1 MILKLHLASTGEA
14 IYIKTLKVVAIMP
27 PTEQYPDPPANA
39 KAAVLLDGSPS
50 YWVSESVET
59 VVAMMC
65 DEVIDRLPW

>member
-27 PTEQYPDPPANA
+27 PTEQYPGPPANA
-39 KAAVLLDGSPS
+39 KAAVLLDGSLS

>member
-14 IYIKTLKVVAIMP
+14 IYIKILKVVAIMP

-39 KAAVLLDGSPS
+39 KAAVLLDGSLS

-65 DEVIDRLPW
+65 DEVIDRPPW

>member
-27 PTEQYPDPPANA
+27 PTEQCPDPPANA
-39 KAAVLLDGSPS
+39 KAAVLLDGSLS